1 MASRKHE
8 PDMSNEAALLEVESA
23 GSMTIPELKTPEHFA
38 KDCDWQAAWEDAY
51 ALRCAARGDFE
62 RAQAASARAA
72 RWRVNAQAWR
82 GTEKVAGDRQY
93 EV

>member
-1 MASRKHE
+1 MATRKQHE
-8 PDMSNEAALLEVESA
+8 RPLTETERRLSY
-23 GSMTIPELKTPEHFA
+23 A

-82 GTEKVAGDRQY
+82 GTGKVAGDRQLQLLPD
-93 EV
+93 

>member
-1 MASRKHE
+1 MAISLDACRDVNIDITHWA
-8 PDMSNEAALLEVESA
+8 DNAALAALGARWRYLVDATMSA
-23 GSMTIPELKTPEHFA
+23 
-38 KDCDWQAAWEDAY
+38 
-51 ALRCAARGDFE
+51 
-62 RAQAASARAA
+62 AQASARAA